1 MKSPRPSSPIN
12 LIIYAVS
19 IMALL
24 LLVCVIVPYYRF
36 QQDDFL
42 YHKNGKKCGDEYSP
56 NVYDFLV
63 CSPNTFHVKGNTIHL
78 GYDGRD
84 GKPLYGEIVK
94 REWGFIIKDSSV
106 YIRFYPHKE
115 IHRYCLK

>member
-1 MKSPRPSSPIN
+1 
-12 LIIYAVS
+12 
-19 IMALL
+19 MALL

-42 YHKNGKKCGDEYSP
+42 YHKNGKNCGDEYSP

-63 CSPNTFHVKGNTIHL
+63 CSPNTCHVKGNTIHL